1 MNTLFRNLTVAA
13 LALLPTL
20 AFAALQNGKVQVGL
34 VQGTATLFDPAAK
47 QSSLASG
54 LVFEQ
59 GYRVETSA
67 KSTAELILSNGS
79 TLIVNPDS
87 LVEVRTFR
95 QVISEMIVAGEYQKL
110 EKEPSPSVTEIVVTR
125 GKVIGEVRKLNP
137 QSSYT
142 IKTPVG
148 VARIR
153 GTIYTVEYASTGR
166 GAGKLVVGCVK
177 GSVEATVYAANS
189 GPVSVEPG
197 KQISATAPAQSTA
210 APGEAPAGTA
220 PGPADTQPGTTP
232 PGTTEAAAP
241 AAPVSISLAD
251 MDKATIS
258 AVGSTIA
265 LSTSLPPSIS
275 QDVQAQAQLAPTA
288 DQIKPV
294 EVSTPKVSAADTSA
308 GGTTQTAGGTKPSPP
323 TSTSTG
329 GGAALDA
336 TINKITD
343 TVQQVVEKQQQP
355 NPSPTM

>member
-1 MNTLFRNLTVAA
+1 MNTLFRSLTVAA
-13 LALLPTL
+13 VALLP
-20 AFAALQNGKVQVGL
+20 AFASAALQNGKVQVGM

-79 TLIVNPDS
+79 TLIVNPET

-95 QVISEMIVAGEYQKL
+95 QVVSEMIVAGEYQKL
-110 EKEPSPSVTEIVVTR
+110 EKEPSPSVTEIIVTR

-153 GTIYTVEYASTGR
+153 GTIYTVEYTSVGAN
-166 GAGKLVVGCVK
+166 AGKLIVGCVK
-177 GSVEATVYAANS
+177 GSVEATVFAANS
-189 GPVSVEPG
+189 GPISVEPG

-210 APGEAPAGTA
+210 APGEAPAPGA
-220 PGPADTQPGTTP
+220 AQPGPEAVQ

-241 AAPVSISLAD
+241 TGSVSISLAD
-251 MDKATIS
+251 MDRVTIS
-258 AVGSTIA
+258 AIGSTLA
-265 LSTSLPPSIS
+265 LATSLPPSIS
-275 QDVQAQAQLAPTA
+275 EAVAAQAQMAPAA

-294 EVSTPKVSAADTSA
+294 IVSTQKVPDS
-308 GGTTQTAGGTKPSPP
+308 GKPLGSPP
-323 TSTSTG
+323 LGPVPPGPTSSG
-329 GGAALDA
+329 GGAAIDA
-336 TINKITD
+336 VINKITD
-343 TVQQVVEKQQQP
+343 TIQQVLEKNQQA
-355 NPSPTM
+355 NPSETGG